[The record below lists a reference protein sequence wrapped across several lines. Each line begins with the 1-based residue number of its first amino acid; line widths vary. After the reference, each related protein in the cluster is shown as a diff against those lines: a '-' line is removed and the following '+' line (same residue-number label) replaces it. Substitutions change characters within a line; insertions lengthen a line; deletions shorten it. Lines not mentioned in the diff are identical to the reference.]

1 MLSKRGWLFVAVLA
15 LLSAACVAVVL
26 RDRGSYDTTR
36 RVALAVDTAQ
46 VDYLCIGVADGG
58 ATIKLCKPS
67 NHWLAITSSDSVAV
81 ADAVVGELLAAISV
95 VEAERLMTNSES
107 QWSQY
112 GVGTAGGSRV
122 FARGN
127 GRVLAD
133 FYCGNVDFDASTRQ
147 LWTYVRN
154 DSESAVY
161 KTDGYLNLAITRCVE
176 VCKKLM
182 QD

>member
-1 MLSKRGWLFVAVLA
+1 MLSKRRWLFVAVLA
-15 LLSAACVAVVL
+15 ALLVACVALVL
-26 RDRGSYDTTR
+26 RERGSYDTTHH
-36 RVALAVDTAQ
+36 VALAVDTTQ

-58 ATIKLCKPS
+58 ATVKLRKVS
-67 NHWLAITSSDSVAV
+67 NHWFAITSTDSVAV

-176 VCKKLM
+176 ACKKLG